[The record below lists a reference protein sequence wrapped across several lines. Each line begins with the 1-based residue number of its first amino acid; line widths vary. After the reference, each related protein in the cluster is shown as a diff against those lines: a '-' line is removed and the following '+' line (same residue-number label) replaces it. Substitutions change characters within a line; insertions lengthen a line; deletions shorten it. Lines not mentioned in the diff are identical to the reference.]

1 MLCSN
6 PSCLL
11 LVALEVVYFL
21 SVLLR
26 IKCSKSFLL
35 LEFKHKSVNF
45 KQVVSKSWFS
55 DKAFVNKF
63 LSGSTE
69 YSVMDVGFP
78 EVKDF
83 GYNIVFEK

>member
-1 MLCSN
+1 
-6 PSCLL
+6 
-11 LVALEVVYFL
+11 
-21 SVLLR
+21 
-26 IKCSKSFLL
+26 
-35 LEFKHKSVNF
+35 
-45 KQVVSKSWFS
+45 VVSKSWFS

-78 EVKDF
+78 KVKDF